1 VETGGGRRRSSRGRQ
16 VLLVGAVNC
25 HLGHELPRWE
35 PGLGGVLGGEVAR
48 TVG

>member
-1 VETGGGRRRSSRGRQ
+1 VETGGGCRGQQ